1 MRTYCM
7 LFFFVLI
14 YACKSPDSDIIKIDP
29 NAFEDTPIALSEIAD
44 DIKYIPLDN
53 YYPMGHI
60 AFIKFTS
67 KSIIL
72 YEHRYGLLAFD
83 REGKKG
89 KRIGDLGR
97 GPGQYT
103 YVLSIAI
110 DDDSE
115 NIYVMGSDKNIY
127 VFSINGKFLKNIP
140 LKKYGST
147 FEDIEVF
154 NSNILVSE
162 FINVGKAK
170 YNWIIIDS
178 LGNLISEKKNSIP
191 PFLSGGVGGGGLYK
205 YENTLS
211 YWNMYND
218 TVFKIFPDF
227 HTKSDLIIKP
237 GNFRI
242 PRSRSDVDQNT
253 NILIPYLIFETSRF
267 FIFQYSYHQKI
278 ITALIDKNSKNS
290 YLSYISLGKDNR
302 NLIGGIP
309 NDLDGGLGFIP
320 QFYYEENGQ
329 EYLIGIIEAL
339 QLKKHLSS
347 NEFKKLS
354 PKDSE
359 KKTELEKI
367 GTTVNEGDNPIIVI
381 ARLKKNKTE

>member
-1 MRTYCM
+1 MRTNYM
-7 LFFFVLI
+7 LLFIVLI
-14 YACKSPDSDIIKIDP
+14 YSCKSSDTDIIKIDP
-29 NAFEDTPIALSEIAD
+29 NVFEDNPITLSEIAD
-44 DIKYIPLDN
+44 DIKYIQLDN

-60 AFIKFTS
+60 AFVKFTS
-67 KSIIL
+67 KSLIL

-103 YVLSIAI
+103 YVHSIAI
-110 DDDSE
+110 DDESE

-127 VFSINGKFLKNIP
+127 VYTRNGKFLKNIP
-140 LKKYGST
+140 LKRYGST

-191 PFLSGGVGGGGLYK
+191 PFSSGGVGGGGLYK

-218 TVFKIFPDF
+218 TVFKIFPDLDIK
-227 HTKSDLIIKP
+227 TSLIIKP
-237 GNFRI
+237 GSFRI

-253 NILIPYLIFETSRF
+253 NILIPYFIFETSRF
-267 FIFQYSYHQKI
+267 FIFQYSYLQKI
-278 ITALIDKNSKNS
+278 TIALIEKNSKKS
-290 YLSYISLGKDNR
+290 YLSYISLGKDGR
-302 NLIGGIP
+302 NLLGGIP
-309 NDLDGGLGFIP
+309 NDLDGGIGLIP

-339 QLKKHLSS
+339 QLKTHLSTD
-347 NEFKKLS
+347 EFKKSS
-354 PKDSE
+354 PKYSE
-359 KKTELEKI
+359 KKAELEGI
-367 GTTVNEGDNPIIVI
+367 GSTMNEGDNPIIVV